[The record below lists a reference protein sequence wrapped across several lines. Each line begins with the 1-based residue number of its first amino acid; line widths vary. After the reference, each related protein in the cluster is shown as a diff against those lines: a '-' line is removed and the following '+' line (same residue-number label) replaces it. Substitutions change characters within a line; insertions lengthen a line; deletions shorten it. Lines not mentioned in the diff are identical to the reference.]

1 MTRSFVVVLCMMP
14 DGATV
19 RDALAACVG
28 ARFADTVGE
37 RASLR
42 DRVAAAAADDDD
54 NDGADERDTS
64 LAGAAIVAR
73 RGWPAEDNSLE
84 WRHTFSYSS
93 TRETTSIQERH
104 IAYVGLPKRLA
115 PNGPSSTTLPHWMW
129 PPCSSYSRR
138 MHCYSMFT
146 TSKGFFWNDPSGIE
160 IVYSSL
166 GAGRTLRALAPRGAR
181 TRGSWCLRTCEL
193 TMDVARATASGAC

>member
-1 MTRSFVVVLCMMP
+1 MTRSFVVVLCTMP

-19 RDALAACVG
+19 GDALAACVG
-28 ARFADTVGE
+28 ARFVDTVGE

-73 RGWPAEDNSLE
+73 RGWPVEDNSLE

>member
-1 MTRSFVVVLCMMP
+1 MTRSFVDVLCTMP

-19 RDALAACVG
+19 GDALAACVG
-28 ARFADTVGE
+28 ARSANTVGE

-104 IAYVGLPKRLA
+104 IAYVGLLKRLG

-146 TSKGFFWNDPSGIE
+146 TSKGFFFGTILQAK

>member
-1 MTRSFVVVLCMMP
+1 M
-14 DGATV
+14 G
-19 RDALAACVG
+19 DALAACVG
-28 ARFADTVGE
+28 ARFVDTVGE

-42 DRVAAAAADDDD
+42 DRVAAADDDDDD

-64 LAGAAIVAR
+64 LAGVAIVAR

-104 IAYVGLPKRLA
+104 IAYVGLLKRLG

-146 TSKGFFWNDPSGIE
+146 TSKGFFWNDPS
-160 IVYSSL
+160 
-166 GAGRTLRALAPRGAR
+166 A
-181 TRGSWCLRTCEL
+181 
-193 TMDVARATASGAC
+193 

>member
-73 RGWPAEDNSLE
+73 RGWPVEDNSLE

-146 TSKGFFWNDPSGIE
+146 TSKGFFWNDPS
-160 IVYSSL
+160 
-166 GAGRTLRALAPRGAR
+166 A
-181 TRGSWCLRTCEL
+181 
-193 TMDVARATASGAC
+193 

>member
-1 MTRSFVVVLCMMP
+1 MP

-19 RDALAACVG
+19 GDALAACVG
-28 ARFADTVGE
+28 ARSANTVGE

-42 DRVAAAAADDDD
+42 DRVAAAAAADDDD

-104 IAYVGLPKRLA
+104 IA
-115 PNGPSSTTLPHWMW
+115 
-129 PPCSSYSRR
+129 
-138 MHCYSMFT
+138 
-146 TSKGFFWNDPSGIE
+146 
-160 IVYSSL
+160 
-166 GAGRTLRALAPRGAR
+166 
-181 TRGSWCLRTCEL
+181 
-193 TMDVARATASGAC
+193 

>member
-1 MTRSFVVVLCMMP
+1 MNDTHLTESQHIEQRITQALVTIRREWDAMMP
-14 DGATV
+14 TGAPGK
-19 RDALAACVG
+19 RPGGG
-28 ARFADTVGE
+28 AKST
-37 RASLR
+37 LIT
-42 DRVAAAAADDDD
+42 AADDDD

-73 RGWPAEDNSLE
+73 RGWPAEDNSFE

-146 TSKGFFWNDPSGIE
+146 TSKGFFWNDPS
-160 IVYSSL
+160 
-166 GAGRTLRALAPRGAR
+166 A
-181 TRGSWCLRTCEL
+181 
-193 TMDVARATASGAC
+193 

>member
-1 MTRSFVVVLCMMP
+1 M
-14 DGATV
+14 
-19 RDALAACVG
+19 
-28 ARFADTVGE
+28 GE

-115 PNGPSSTTLPHWMW
+115 PNRPSSTTLPHWMW
-129 PPCSSYSRR
+129 PPYSSYSRR

>member
-1 MTRSFVVVLCMMP
+1 MMP

-28 ARFADTVGE
+28 ARFADTVAE

-115 PNGPSSTTLPHWMW
+115 PNGPSSTTLLHWMW

-146 TSKGFFWNDPSGIE
+146 TSKGFFWNDPSGIDR
-160 IVYSSL
+160 L
-166 GAGRTLRALAPRGAR
+166 LLLRSRKDLAGAR
-181 TRGSWCLRTCEL
+181 STRRTHTGLVVLAHLRVDNGCSTSNGIWSL
-193 TMDVARATASGAC
+193 LAL

>member
-1 MTRSFVVVLCMMP
+1 MMP

-73 RGWPAEDNSLE
+73 RGWPAEDNSFE